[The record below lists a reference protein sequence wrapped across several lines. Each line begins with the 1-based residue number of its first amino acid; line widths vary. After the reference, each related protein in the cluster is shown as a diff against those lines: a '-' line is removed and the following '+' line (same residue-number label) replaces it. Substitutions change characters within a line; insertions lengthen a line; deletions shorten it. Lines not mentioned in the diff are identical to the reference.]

1 MQFTFEYGEIT
12 GLSSEERRIIDDLML
27 RYRSA
32 KRIAFN
38 KLHWKEILRIW

>member
-27 RYRSA
+27 RYSSA
-32 KRIAFN
+32 KRPSFARSTSNLERF
-38 KLHWKEILRIW
+38 